1 MNGSPLVIDRAEQD
15 DRAEFKDA
23 VLAGLEGTPRA
34 IPAKFL
40 YDARGSALFDAICEL
55 PEYYLTRTETDILRR
70 SADDIATMAGP
81 GCALV
86 EFGSGSS
93 VKSRLLI
100 EAMRDLAAYVPI
112 DISRQHLDA
121 TATRLRR
128 DYPGLNVEP
137 VCADYMALTRLPE
150 EVSAARRRI
159 GFFPGSTIGNL
170 LPVEATAF
178 LRRARGLLGEGGALV
193 LGVDLKKDPRR
204 LHDAY
209 NDAAGVTAQ
218 FTLNLLRRMNRE
230 LDANFDL
237 SGFAHEAFYN
247 PTQAADRH
255 GGWPQLRLPG
265 RRTRTHRIFLQVRRC
280 GDRPAGAQRR
290 IYHRADLDRS
300 GEAVRRRLSGDPLKQ
315 AARPRVSSGTGYR
328 SSGESG
334 IAERGQ
340 GDTGYPTSMFTTI
353 QVRRKLPTSPK
364 KLIQSLSI

>member
-1 MNGSPLVIDRAEQD
+1 MNGSPLALDRAELD

-23 VLAGLEGTPRA
+23 VLSGLQRTPRA

-55 PEYYLTRTETDILRR
+55 PEYYLTRTETEILR
-70 SADDIATMAGP
+70 ACAGDIAELAGP

-100 EAMRDLAAYVPI
+100 EAMRDLVAYVPI

-121 TATRLRR
+121 TASRLRR
-128 DYPGLNVEP
+128 DYPGLNVES
-137 VCADYMALTRLPE
+137 VCADYMSLEQLPAN
-150 EVSAARRRI
+150 VSAALRRI

-170 LPVEATAF
+170 EPHEATAF

-193 LGVDLKKDPRR
+193 LGADLKKDHRR

-218 FTLNLLRRMNRE
+218 FTLNMLRRMNRE

-237 SGFAHEAFYN
+237 SAFAHEAFYN
-247 PTQAADRH
+247 PVEGRIEIYFRSLKAQTVTVAGRSIVFREGERVHTEYSYKYDDAGLD
-255 GGWPQLRLPG
+255 QLARSAGFTIARTWTDPMRL
-265 RRTRTHRIFLQVRRC
+265 F
-280 GDRPAGAQRR
+280 
-290 IYHRADLDRS
+290 
-300 GEAVRRRLSGDPLKQ
+300 AVVYLVTP
-315 AARPRVSSGTGYR
+315 
-328 SSGESG
+328 
-334 IAERGQ
+334 
-340 GDTGYPTSMFTTI
+340 
-353 QVRRKLPTSPK
+353 
-364 KLIQSLSI
+364 